1 MHREDPPGFELPP
14 QKRRW
19 HGDPERGSSLFP
31 PTPSSCP
38 LHLSHPPP
46 SCFLNTQCLLWM
58 CLLSELLEF
67 CPNLIISA
75 RLSSN
80 SPSSRKPSLML
91 LLALHL
97 HGTLHIVLVTGQRLS
112 KRLWNPGL
120 APCRLCKTETVF
132 TISELQF
139 PPVQAGADFVHTST
153 EYLQSIYYRQV
164 LHDLWGH
171 KRKQNLKHLLS
182 RGVRKAVY
190 NPQMCHVW
198 HIAWKVVGAGLSDQS
213 ALEQRLQQIL
223 GGSGE
228 EQSRLGEQQVQRPW
242 GRMWLASSGAS
253 WRLLFPVEQQQTGRW

>member
-19 HGDPERGSSLFP
+19 DGEPERGSSLFP
-31 PTPSSCP
+31 PTPSSRP
-38 LHLSHPPP
+38 LHLSHLPPFR
-46 SCFLNTQCLLWM
+46 FLNTQCLLWM

-80 SPSSRKPSLML
+80 SPSSRKPSLP

-97 HGTLHIVLVTGQRLS
+97 HGTLRTGLVTGQRLS

-120 APCRLCKTETVF
+120 APYRLCETGTVF

-139 PPVQAGADFVHTST
+139 PPAHAGAGFVHTST
-153 EYLQSIYYRQV
+153 KYLRSIYYRQV

-171 KRKQNLKHLLS
+171 KRKQK
-182 RGVRKAVY
+182 GVRKAVY

-198 HIAWKVVGAGLSDQS
+198 HIAWEVVGAGLPDQS
-213 ALEQRLQQIL
+213 TLEQRLQQIL

-242 GRMWLASSGAS
+242 GGMWLASSGAS
-253 WRLLFPVEQQQTGRW
+253 WRLLLPVEQQQTGRW